1 MLHLILESMPNTQ
14 TDTTFV
20 YLISAASVT
29 NPNRALR
36 GAGAS
41 STHRESIKE
50 SDPSWKNQ
58 HVVNPAHTREL
69 RRIRFPQRLRM
80 MKRGQ
85 EVTQYGVVQV
95 GVLHIRRMTYTWQ
108 VVEHKRWQLPGDGVD
123 QRFSQRSGNRPIQVP
138 RKD

>member
-1 MLHLILESMPNTQ
+1 MPNTQ